1 MENTTFKNSLFGGFN
16 RQDVIDYIESASRKS
31 SETIAALEA
40 EVASLQ
46 DERAALTEERDSLSA
61 ELDALKA
68 QLSALT
74 EERDS
79 LACSLGEAKSLGE
92 SFAAGLEEANA
103 SLAAANEELSL
114 LRPQAEEYAKVKE
127 HISGIELDAKRR
139 ADEAESSVRTR
150 LNVFLSEVQKQYASL
165 VSSTNTAVTHASSEL
180 RKLEVTLSQLP
191 LAFDAG
197 KTELEKLEKSVYS
210 NEE

>member
-31 SETIAALEA
+31 SETVASLES

-46 DERAALTEERDSLSA
+46 EERTALTEKCEKLEAELAELTEKLAAITAERD
-61 ELDALKA
+61 E
-68 QLSALT
+68 
-74 EERDS
+74 

-103 SLAAANEELSL
+103 SLSAAEEELAL
-114 LRPQAEEYAKVKE
+114 LRPQAEEYTKVKE

-139 ADEAESSVRTR
+139 ADEVESSTRTR
-150 LNVFLSEVQKQYASL
+150 LNVFLSDVQKQYASL
-165 VSSTNTAVTHASSEL
+165 VATANTAASHASSEL

-197 KTELEKLEKSVYS
+197 KNELEKLEKSVYS
-210 NEE
+210 GEE